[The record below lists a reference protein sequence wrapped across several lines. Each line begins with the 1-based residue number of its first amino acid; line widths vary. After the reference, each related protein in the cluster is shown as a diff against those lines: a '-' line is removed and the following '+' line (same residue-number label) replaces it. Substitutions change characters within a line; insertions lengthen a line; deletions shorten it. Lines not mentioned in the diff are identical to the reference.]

1 MNNIRNNNRL
11 RWSFCLS
18 REVSSEGG
26 QFRGSCRVG
35 LFHVG
40 SFPVGLTRPYL
51 SIVAQMNEKVKRIG
65 WVLETGAWLVVEVD
79 VWLGL
84 ELGVWP
90 GCGYSDRVNQ
100 PSK

>member
-1 MNNIRNNNRL
+1 MLAIYQVNNIRNNNRL

-26 QFRGSCRVG
+26 QFRGSCLVG
-35 LFHVG
+35 LFHIG

-65 WVLETGAWLVVEVD
+65 WILKAG